1 MFINLFKLNIELQ
14 NKIIFD
20 NNDSFCLNCY

>member
-20 NNDSFCLNCY
+20 NNDSFYLNCY